1 MGTNTLIYTGNII
14 AIICGNE
21 TNFKNQK
28 KLFQQKLVR
37 MLLMEQIME
46 FEFYM
51 YIYLAGSLDH
61 MYIKRTWLPQPQKG
75 KDEHR
80 FCNEKKKKKLICMYC
95 YFQDFCI
102 KGYT

>member
-1 MGTNTLIYTGNII
+1 MGTNTLIYTSNII

-61 MYIKRTWLPQPQKG
+61 TYIKRTWLPQPQKG

-80 FCNEKKKKKLICMYC
+80 FCNEKKEDKINMYVLLFSRLL
-95 YFQDFCI
+95 YQ
-102 KGYT
+102 G

>member
-1 MGTNTLIYTGNII
+1 MV
-14 AIICGNE
+14 NE
-21 TNFKNQK
+21 TNFKNPK

-61 MYIKRTWLPQPQKG
+61 MYIKRT
-75 KDEHR
+75 
-80 FCNEKKKKKLICMYC
+80 
-95 YFQDFCI
+95 
-102 KGYT
+102 